1 MSTIKKKK
9 HGDELIAVQIL
20 QGFVFR
26 RHRHRHR
33 RLHHLPPVLA
43 AVSGSLLLLIALIL
57 FLFPPISTHHTLHHL
72 NTSLSNRVHIKI
84 EKDRVFRVPM
94 GGGSLGRTLWTWNQS
109 DSSYGCSNAS
119 HNFLAADMNTEPN
132 RYLLIATSGGLNQQ
146 RTGIVDAVVSAY
158 ILKSALVVPKL
169 DQKSFWKDA
178 SNFSD
183 IFDVDWFIRYLSRDV
198 KIVEQLPIKSGKVV
212 TTRAPRKCNQK
223 CYETRILPIFRKKRV
238 QAIRLTKFDYRL
250 SNRLGP
256 DLQKL
261 RCRVNYHALRF
272 TDPILEMGMKL
283 VDRMRAK
290 SKHYVAL
297 HLRFEPDMLAFSG
310 CYYGGGNKEI
320 KELGT
325 IRKRWK
331 TLHTKNPEK
340 ERRHGK
346 CLLTPEEVGL
356 MLRVLGFGKDVHIY
370 VASGEVYGGEE
381 IFAPLRALFPNIH
394 TKETIA
400 SKDELVQFS
409 PYSSRMAA
417 LDFIVCDESDV
428 FVANNN
434 GNMAKMLAGKR
445 RYFGHK
451 PTIRPNAKKLYQAFE
466 ERNKMTWEEFAFLV
480 RKFQVGFMGEVRP
493 GKGGFHEYPLS
504 CICENMESRALRDSA
519 LLQNRAKNDADK
531 STDSNV
537 NDEGLSEDE
546 QDLSETE
553 YYSEEVHMAIRKLLF
568 LSKHVLLRHQLLTS
582 QQVSGNWSRL
592 LPVPPNGYL
601 SRREFSMFNE
611 LSEKIK
617 GEVERN
623 QDFQKSIK
631 EIKEK
636 AEELK
641 GVKEDLKVRTKQ
653 TTEQLYKQVD
663 GVWNEAEA
671 KAKRVYADVEEKISA
686 AKEEVKG
693 SFGIGNQEAAK
704 QDSESSNNKDGSK
717 FSFGEEKQGDAETL
731 FSKFKFGIPSISP
744 KVSLAFQ
751 KVKEAKP
758 VDLVKKGYE
767 IVKDELKGNPNR
779 RKHLEYDAF
788 TTAQPQNI
796 ERSTRTDIVVLPST
810 QSPWSKKWEAFK
822 NKMRGH
828 PVFKSVSGISEPVIG
843 KSQEIAEDMRE
854 RWETSDHPVVHKI
867 QDISETVLGES
878 DVAMSFKEI
887 RRRDPTFSL
896 PEFVAEV
903 QEVVQPVLNAYF
915 KGDTEVLK
923 KYCSSH
929 VIERCKAEHKAYKS
943 QGIFFDHKILH
954 ISEVEV
960 RETKMMGETP
970 IIIVAF
976 QTQQVYCVRDK
987 LGSVT
992 EGGQDTIHTVFYAWA
1007 MQQLDPEEVGEG
1019 APYSIW
1025 KLREIQQQGVQAL
1038 I

>member
-1 MSTIKKKK
+1 M
-9 HGDELIAVQIL
+9 
-20 QGFVFR
+20 
-26 RHRHRHR
+26 
-33 RLHHLPPVLA
+33 
-43 AVSGSLLLLIALIL
+43 
-57 FLFPPISTHHTLHHL
+57 
-72 NTSLSNRVHIKI
+72 
-84 EKDRVFRVPM
+84 
-94 GGGSLGRTLWTWNQS
+94 
-109 DSSYGCSNAS
+109 AS
-119 HNFLAADMNTEPN
+119 
-132 RYLLIATSGGLNQQ
+132 
-146 RTGIVDAVVSAY
+146 
-158 ILKSALVVPKL
+158 
-169 DQKSFWKDA
+169 
-178 SNFSD
+178 
-183 IFDVDWFIRYLSRDV
+183 
-198 KIVEQLPIKSGKVV
+198 
-212 TTRAPRKCNQK
+212 
-223 CYETRILPIFRKKRV
+223 
-238 QAIRLTKFDYRL
+238 
-250 SNRLGP
+250 
-256 DLQKL
+256 
-261 RCRVNYHALRF
+261 
-272 TDPILEMGMKL
+272 
-283 VDRMRAK
+283 
-290 SKHYVAL
+290 
-297 HLRFEPDMLAFSG
+297 
-310 CYYGGGNKEI
+310 
-320 KELGT
+320 
-325 IRKRWK
+325 
-331 TLHTKNPEK
+331 
-340 ERRHGK
+340 
-346 CLLTPEEVGL
+346 
-356 MLRVLGFGKDVHIY
+356 
-370 VASGEVYGGEE
+370 
-381 IFAPLRALFPNIH
+381 
-394 TKETIA
+394 
-400 SKDELVQFS
+400 
-409 PYSSRMAA
+409 
-417 LDFIVCDESDV
+417 
-428 FVANNN
+428 
-434 GNMAKMLAGKR
+434 
-445 RYFGHK
+445 
-451 PTIRPNAKKLYQAFE
+451 
-466 ERNKMTWEEFAFLV
+466 
-480 RKFQVGFMGEVRP
+480 
-493 GKGGFHEYPLS
+493 
-504 CICENMESRALRDSA
+504 
-519 LLQNRAKNDADK
+519 
-531 STDSNV
+531 
-537 NDEGLSEDE
+537 
-546 QDLSETE
+546 
-553 YYSEEVHMAIRKLLF
+553 RKLLF

-592 LPVPPNGYL
+592 PPNGHL
-601 SRREFSMFNE
+601 SRRQFSMFDE

-717 FSFGEEKQGDAETL
+717 SSFGEEKQGDAETL
-731 FSKFKFGIPSISP
+731 FNKFKSGVSSISP
-744 KVSLAFQ
+744 KVSLAFH

-788 TTAQPQNI
+788 KTAQRQNI
-796 ERSTRTDIVVLPST
+796 EKSTRTDIVVLPSK
-810 QSPWSKKWEAFK
+810 QSQWSKKWEAFK

-828 PVFKSVSGISEPVIG
+828 PVFKHVSGISEPVIG

-878 DVAMSFKEI
+878 DAAMSVKEI

-896 PEFVAEV
+896 PEFAAEV

-915 KGDTEVLK
+915 KGDTEVLQ

-954 ISEVEV
+954 VSEVEV

-992 EGGQDTIHTVFYAWA
+992 EGGQDMIHTVYYAWA

-1025 KLREIQQQGVQAL
+1025 KLREIQQQDRKIRIQHTGQDRSGQASMASTLISTPLKLHHLQSHASLSWRCNSLPLDSIPSHSHPISPTFIPKGRSKTAVITCNAQAAPAAVNLAPGTPVRPTSVLVVGATGTLGRQIVRRALDEGYDVRCLVRPRPAPADFLRDWGATVVNADLSKPETIPATLVGIHTVIDCATGRPEEPIKTVDWEGKVALIQCAKAMGVQKFVFFSIHNCDKHPEVPLMEIKYCTEKFIRDSGLNHITIRLCGFMQGLIGQYAVPILEEKSVWGTDAPTRIAYMDTQDIARLTFIAL
-1038 I
+1038 RNENITGKLLTFAGPRAWTTQEVITLCERLAGQDANVTTVPVSVLRFTRQLTRLFEWTNDVADRLAFSEVLTSDVVFSAPMAETYNLLGVEAKDISSLEKYLQDYFTNILKKLKDIKAQSKQTDIYF